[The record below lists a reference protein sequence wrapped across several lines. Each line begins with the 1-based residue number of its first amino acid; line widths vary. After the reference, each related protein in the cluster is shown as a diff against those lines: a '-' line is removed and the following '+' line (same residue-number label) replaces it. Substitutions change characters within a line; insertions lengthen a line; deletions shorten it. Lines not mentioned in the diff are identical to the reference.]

1 MRRAKNWV
9 KPNAIIR
16 IFNAKGEEV
25 SIGKAHISDERI
37 NLIKD
42 TFRYN
47 AEKGTWFDSYPLTNE
62 IGSYEVDLCL

>member
-1 MRRAKNWV
+1 MRRVKNWA

-25 SIGKAHISDERI
+25 SIGKASIPEERI
-37 NLIKD
+37 NQIKD
-42 TFRYN
+42 TFRYD
-47 AEKGTWFDSYPLTNE
+47 ADKGTWLCSYPLTNE